1 MTSVEDALSIAR
13 TGFVPVAAPRA
24 TKSVTRT
31 VVTPRPSATLER
43 RRQWERRYRMRLRTS
58 DAAVILF
65 AMGLTAAVELAT
77 GVSVPEVLRN
87 GIPLAALWYLMLS
100 ALHTRDAA
108 LFRAQRHRVPRRR
121 ARQPDSPSGSS
132 PSWRS
137 CSHGSRCN

>member
-24 TKSVTRT
+24 AKSVTRT
-31 VVTPRPSATLER
+31 VVTPRASATLER
-43 RRQWERRYRMRLRTS
+43 RRQWERRYRMRLRTT

-65 AMGLTAAVELAT
+65 ALGLTAAVQLAS
-77 GVSVPEVLRN
+77 GVSGLEVMRD

-100 ALHTRDAA
+100 AMHTRDAA
-108 LFRAQRHRVPRRR
+108 LFRASATEYRGVVH
-121 ARQPDSPSGSS
+121 ASDSPSGSS